1 MKTQNKAQLIGY
13 LGADPKVFTFAN
25 GNKKVRMQLA
35 TDSYRQ
41 KEFDGEEVKKTT
53 WHTIICWAEMAEIA
67 ENHFIKGSHIMVE
80 GMIQY
85 CSYIGK
91 DGQRRYVTEIKAFHV
106 ADLDR

>member
-13 LGADPKVFTFAN
+13 LGDDPQVFDFAN
-25 GNKKVRMQLA
+25 GNKKVRMRLA
-35 TDSYRQ
+35 TDTYRQ
-41 KEFDGEEVKKTT
+41 KEFDPEPIKKTS

-67 ENHFIKGSHIMVE
+67 QDRFIKGSHIMVE

-85 CSYIGK
+85 RSYTDK
-91 DGQRRYVTEIKAFHV
+91 NGQLREVTEINAFHL

>member
-13 LGADPKVFTFAN
+13 LGADPQVYQFAN
-25 GNKKVRMQLA
+25 GNKKVRMRLA
-35 TDSYRQ
+35 TDTYRQ
-41 KEFDGEEVKKTT
+41 KEFDGEEIQKTT
-53 WHTIICWAEMAEIA
+53 WHTIVCWDEMAEIA
-67 ENHFIKGSHIMVE
+67 LEHFIKGSHILVE

-85 CSYIGK
+85 CSYIDK